1 MPDYAWICWKILDY
15 AKICGNIPKSTW
27 MAFVLQSPLQS
38 LVYLNMCN
46 VLILQKFIVW
56 RNIRLFPWRNKI
68 WFFLWYPKVFDL
80 LLGFRLNIFTSK
92 IQSFLL
98 SLGFKGPGGPE
109 SWYVKLQYSV
119 DYFAA
124 DEGKSSICGV
134 FIEA

>member
-1 MPDYAWICWKILDY
+1 MPEYVGKYLIMVKYAGIYLNLPEWLLFC
-15 AKICGNIPKSTW
+15 
-27 MAFVLQSPLQS
+27 MSPLQS

-56 RNIRLFPWRNKI
+56 RNMRLYPWRNKI
-68 WFFLWYPKVFDL
+68 WFFLRYPKVFDL

-98 SLGFKGPGGPE
+98 SWEFKGTEGPE
-109 SWYVKLQYSV
+109 SWYVILQYSV